1 MPTRKDIGSLKFEAP
16 IAGLVLRILVSPGDE
31 VSRGQD
37 IVVIEAM
44 KTELN
49 LAAEGDAIVE
59 SILVAPDEIVQEG
72 QILVTFK
79 QT

>member
-1 MPTRKDIGSLKFEAP
+1 MKFEAP

-49 LAAEGDAIVE
+49 LAAEGDGVVE
-59 SILVAPDEIVQEG
+59 SVLVAPDEVVYEG